1 MITLMC
7 LPNIIGWSIV
17 GILTSFLICMFI
29 YQLFNNKDFRENIAI
44 IVVMLLIIATIGFS
58 IYGIDYLIEYK
69 C

>member
-7 LPNIIGWSIV
+7 LPNIIGWSII
-17 GILTSFLICMFI
+17 GILASVLACVFV
-29 YQLFNNKDFRENIAI
+29 YQLVNNKDFRENIVIA
-44 IVVMLLIIATIGFS
+44 VVILLAFAMIGFS